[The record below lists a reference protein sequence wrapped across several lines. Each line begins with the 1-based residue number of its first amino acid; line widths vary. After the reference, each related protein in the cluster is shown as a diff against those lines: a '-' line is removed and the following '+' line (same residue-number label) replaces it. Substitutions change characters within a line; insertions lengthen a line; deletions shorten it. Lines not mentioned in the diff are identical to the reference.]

1 MACNRIST
9 RISYASSL
17 IISLL
22 SLPFALQSGGSE
34 FGIEFIYD
42 HKGLSVFFSGAYKT
56 DYIEAKATVNPYEPF
71 LTSNSLQLLPVYKP
85 NNIVSD
91 AVLATALAGSLTV
104 ASGALLYAAQKEI
117 ERRREDQRID
127 LYLERCEKAIEKSD
141 SIFEKMEKRATHD

>member
-9 RISYASSL
+9 RIIYASSL

-22 SLPFALQSGGSE
+22 SLPFDLQSGGSE
-34 FGIEFIYD
+34 FGIEFVYD
-42 HKGLSVFFSGAYKT
+42 YTGLSVFFSGSYKT
-56 DYIEAKATVNPYEPF
+56 NYVEAKAKVDPYQP
-71 LTSNSLQLLPVYKP
+71 LSKNSSLQLLPVYKQ
-85 NNIVSD
+85 NNTVSD

-141 SIFEKMEKRATHD
+141 SIFKKMEKRTAHD